1 MKNVPILKLAG
12 QFSMLQEI
20 IRIVGATV
28 PGLIDG
34 KGFIDEYASFSDSF
48 FQTGEQWP
56 MKVAENQYGPVVVH
70 FKRI

>member
-34 KGFIDEYASFSDSF
+34 KGFIDEYASSSVFLFSDRGAMADEGS
-48 FQTGEQWP
+48 GKPVWP
-56 MKVAENQYGPVVVH
+56 GSSPL
-70 FKRI
+70 